1 MSYIVPNHYPT
12 ICGCCGSPLVKGEDG
27 KMHCS
32 LMCPHWQHS
41 VELGFNDPASF
52 AGWTLIGQPPD
63 TPTYPLDIH
72 DMEMRDDEL
81 RRWEQ
86 ELREKKLHLQYLQN
100 RIPALQDEI
109 RTLTRYV
116 KRLTLITEVYDE
128 TPLYRSIDRT
138 PANES
143 IRITPGL
150 IEMTDGSIYRE
161 ATIRTP
167 IDGAGQLHDADRYL
181 TLSSVTCMHG
191 EFWMPTY
198 RMIIHGIPATDAETV
213 ARNWVVYATVPETIR
228 PAGTLVAYRW
238 IQGETDA
245 AAN

>member
-12 ICGCCGSPLVKGEDG
+12 ICGYCGSPLVKGEDG
-27 KMHCS
+27 EMHCS

-52 AGWTLIGQPPD
+52 AGWTPIDQPSD

-81 RRWEQ
+81 WRREQ
-86 ELREKKLHLQYLQN
+86 ELGEKKLHLQYLQN

-109 RTLTRYV
+109 KALSNYV
-116 KRLTLITEVYDE
+116 TQLDRITEFHDE
-128 TPLYRSIDRT
+128 TPLCRSIDRT

-167 IDGAGQLHDADRYL
+167 IDGAGQLRDADRYL
-181 TLSSVTCMHG
+181 T
-191 EFWMPTY
+191 
-198 RMIIHGIPATDAETV
+198 IIGRGGPQ
-213 ARNWVVYATVPETIR
+213 
-228 PAGTLVAYRW
+228 L
-238 IQGETDA
+238 
-245 AAN
+245 

>member
-1 MSYIVPNHYPT
+1 
-12 ICGCCGSPLVKGEDG
+12 
-27 KMHCS
+27 
-32 LMCPHWQHS
+32 MCPHWQHS

-109 RTLTRYV
+109 KALSNYV
-116 KRLTLITEVYDE
+116 TQLDRITEFHDE
-128 TPLYRSIDRT
+128 TPLCRSIDRT
-138 PANES
+138 PPNES

-167 IDGAGQLHDADRYL
+167 IDGAGQLRDADRYL
-181 TLSSVTCMHG
+181 TISSVTCMHG
-191 EFWMPTY
+191 EFWMY
-198 RMIIHGIPATDAETV
+198 RMIIHGIPATDAEMV

-228 PAGTLVAYRW
+228 PAGTLDAYRW

>member
-1 MSYIVPNHYPT
+1 
-12 ICGCCGSPLVKGEDG
+12 
-27 KMHCS
+27 
-32 LMCPHWQHS
+32 MCPHWQHS

-52 AGWTLIGQPPD
+52 TGWTLIGQPPD

-81 RRWEQ
+81 RRREQ
-86 ELREKKLHLQYLQN
+86 ELGEKKLHLQYLQN

-109 RTLTRYV
+109 KALSNYV
-116 KRLTLITEVYDE
+116 TQLDRITEFHDE
-128 TPLYRSIDRT
+128 TPLCRSIDRT
-138 PANES
+138 PPNES

-167 IDGAGQLHDADRYL
+167 IDGAGQLRDADRYL
-181 TLSSVTCMHG
+181 TISSVTCMHG
-191 EFWMPTY
+191 EFWMY
-198 RMIIHGIPATDAETV
+198 RMIIHGIPATDAEMV

-228 PAGTLVAYRW
+228 PAGTLDAYRW